1 MSMINTD
8 ASLNT
13 IYNGMVSAIS
23 NMPSKILFAQA
34 DTYTGKSDSEI
45 VVRKA
50 LAENSEKKETLD
62 EATSDIQTN
71 RSDLKTI
78 NEKVE
83 RIKQLAE
90 DAASGNFSS
99 EYTADAQV
107 EIEALILAIDDLAH
121 GNPGETHFLIDDSPN
136 ATYDLG
142 NGSTI
147 TVDTADMTSAG
158 LGLDSIDVTA
168 DAEGAIAA
176 AIAALGEIDDHD
188 DYLVV
193 KAGVVESTSLA
204 LDVQSTVLMAAESM
218 LESVDSAM
226 SMMSL
231 ILASMSDDA
240 DSFVV
245 AQANALTDTAINLL
259 SEDQ

>member
-1 MSMINTD
+1 MSTINTD
-8 ASLNT
+8 ASLNA
-13 IYNGMVSAIS
+13 IYNGMFSQIS
-23 NMPSKILFAQA
+23 NMPSKILFANA
-34 DTYTGKSDSEI
+34 DTYSGKSDSETA
-45 VVRKA
+45 VRKA

-71 RSDLKTI
+71 RSDLDTI

-83 RIKQLAE
+83 RIKELAE
-90 DAASGNFSS
+90 NAASGNFSA
-99 EYTADAQV
+99 EYIADAQV
-107 EIEALILAIDDLAH
+107 EIEAIILEIDDLAH
-121 GNPGETHFLIDDSPN
+121 GNPGETHYLIDDSPN

-147 TVDTADMTSAG
+147 TIDTADMTSAG

-168 DAEGAIAA
+168 DPEGAVAA
-176 AIAALGEIDDHD
+176 AIAALGDIDDHD

-193 KAGVVESTSLA
+193 KAGAVESTSLA

-226 SMMSL
+226 SMMSQ
-231 ILASMSDDA
+231 ILTGMSEDS

-245 AQANALTDTAINLL
+245 AQANALVDTAINLL
-259 SEDQ
+259 SED